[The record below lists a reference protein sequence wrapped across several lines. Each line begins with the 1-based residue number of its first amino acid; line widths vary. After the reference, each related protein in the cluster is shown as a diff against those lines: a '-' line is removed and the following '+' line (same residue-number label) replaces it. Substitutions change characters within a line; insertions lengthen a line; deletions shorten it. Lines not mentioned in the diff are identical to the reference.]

1 MRLKSFIFFALAG
14 LYNTFGYTNTE
25 KSPINNL
32 KIEAPEYV
40 IGDQFAE
47 IKFEALNPKG
57 YPDSAV
63 HGKRTIKINGENSVI
78 DFTYGQAFSTFQVSK
93 TQSLSIEVPESQIKA
108 SLKIRCLPPW
118 LSIIPP
124 LIAIV
129 LALITKEVIISLFA
143 SIFLGVL
150 TLKGFELSNI
160 IPALVT
166 VIDTYILNSL
176 NNTQHLSV
184 IIFSF
189 LIGGMVSLISQN
201 GGMKGIVNRLSGF
214 AHSSRSSQLTA
225 FFMSLGIFYDNYANT
240 LIVGNTMR
248 PVTDKY
254 KVSREKLAFIVHGT
268 AASVT
273 SIAFVTTWIGAE
285 LGYINDAIA
294 NLGIEERT
302 YSLFL
307 KSLQFAFYPVLML
320 FFIFFLIFLKKDYG
334 PMNRAEVER
343 RNAGVINENQD
354 TKEKEEIEEDIKLLK
369 PQEEGK
375 QRWLNAFIP
384 VMAVIVIAF
393 AGLLITGA
401 KNSYVQLLHSGI
413 KIHYYSFSEVWDNLN
428 VLHKDKSD
436 NVFHKIGVLIG
447 NSDFYIPLLW
457 SAFAGVSCAVLLTI
471 VQKRNKIRVVMES
484 MVHGFRMVLSA
495 VIILVFAWALAEVI
509 EDLHTSDYIST
520 LISSKFIYPQFLPAI
535 IFILAG
541 LFSFATGS
549 VWGTMAILYPLL
561 LPVTWILCVSTG
573 FELKSSQ
580 EILYAVTAA
589 IITGS
594 TFGNHCS
601 PISDTTIVSSISS
614 DCDHVTHIKTQ
625 LPYAL
630 TVAGISFLLFL
641 FMLTGL
647 HWAINYLLGIALIFV
662 IVKYL
667 GKTTE

>member
-1 MRLKSFIFFALAG
+1 M
-14 LYNTFGYTNTE
+14 
-25 KSPINNL
+25 NNL

-40 IGDQFAE
+40 IGDQFTE
-47 IKFEALNPKG
+47 IKFEALNSKG
-57 YPDSAV
+57 YPDSTV
-63 HGKRTIKINGENSVI
+63 HGKRNIKINGENSVI

-108 SLKIRCLPPW
+108 SLKIRWLPPW

-124 LIAIV
+124 LMAIL
-129 LALITKEVIISLFA
+129 LALITKEVIISLFV
-143 SIFLGVL
+143 SIFFGVL

-176 NNTQHLSV
+176 NDTQHLSV

-214 AHSSRSSQLTA
+214 AHSSRSSQLTT

-285 LGYINDAIA
+285 LGYINDAIS
-294 NLGIEERT
+294 NLGIEERA

-384 VMAVIVIAF
+384 VMTVIIIAF
-393 AGLLITGA
+393 AGLVITGA
-401 KNSYVQLLHSGI
+401 KNSYEQLLHSGI
-413 KIHYYSFSEVWDNLN
+413 KIHHYSFSEVWDNLH
-428 VLHKDKSD
+428 VLHKDRSG
-436 NVFHKIGVLIG
+436 NFFHKIGVLIS

-457 SAFAGVSCAVLLTI
+457 SSFAGVSCAIILTVL
-471 VQKRNKIRVVMES
+471 QKRNKIRVVMES

-495 VIILVFAWALAEVI
+495 VIILVFAWALAEVV

-520 LISSKFIYPQFLPAI
+520 LISSRFIFPKLLPAI

-561 LPVTWILCVSTG
+561 LPVTWILCINTG
-573 FELKSSQ
+573 LDLDSSQ
-580 EILYAVTAA
+580 NVLYAVTAA

-594 TFGNHCS
+594 AFGNHCS

-641 FMLTGL
+641 FALAGL
-647 HWAINYLLGIALIFV
+647 HWALNYLLGIALIFL